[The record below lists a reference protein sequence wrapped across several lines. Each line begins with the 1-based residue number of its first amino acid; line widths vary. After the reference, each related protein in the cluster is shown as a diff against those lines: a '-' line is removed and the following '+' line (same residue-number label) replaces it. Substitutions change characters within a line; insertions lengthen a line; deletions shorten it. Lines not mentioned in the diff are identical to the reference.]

1 MEKDGGRE
9 KDQMGRGGTEPRR
22 AVIKT
27 RGKKKCDKR
36 EKGNE
41 RGIKC
46 WREREWGWY
55 VIAALRGGFLY
66 KRHKSVGGK

>member
-46 WREREWGWY
+46 WRERVGVVRDSGFE
-55 VIAALRGGFLY
+55 RGAF
-66 KRHKSVGGK
+66 V